1 MPFYARL
8 HAKSDNCFDKTID
21 NEKDSDTHVTIETDV
36 CSGNQSKTQTKGK
49 SKLSP
54 EAESLVPQV
63 ILQEPLVISDTG
75 NKISVAPSGKK
86 KHACDDTAADQAR
99 PHKCWICQAAFRKI
113 SHLKQH
119 HRRHTGERPYKC
131 TTCDRYIRGF
141 IFSSLSFLLSLFS
154 NEQFPLRQFLIKFS
168 TVLCFFRLFAYE

>member
-1 MPFYARL
+1 M
-8 HAKSDNCFDKTID
+8 HAKSENCSNKTTDNDKDPDTYAVID
-21 NEKDSDTHVTIETDV
+21 ADIYPTD
-36 CSGNQSKTQTKGK
+36 QSKNQIKGK
-49 SKLSP
+49 LKLSP

-75 NKISVAPSGKK
+75 NKISVVSSGKEK
-86 KHACDDTAADQAR
+86 RAYDTSTDHAR

-131 TTCDRYIRGF
+131 TKCDRYMRKF
-141 IFSSLSFLLSLFS
+141 FFDLLSLLFLPLKHTS
-154 NEQFPLRQFLIKFS
+154 NKFLVSPYF
-168 TVLCFFRLFAYE
+168 LCT

>member
-1 MPFYARL
+1 MSVGYIFFLQDLQLSAFYTRL
-8 HAKSDNCFDKTID
+8 HAKSENCFDKTID
-21 NEKDSDTHVTIETDV
+21 NEKDPDTHVTIETDIY
-36 CSGNQSKTQTKGK
+36 SANQSKTQTKGK

-86 KHACDDTAADQAR
+86 KRACDAAADQAR

-131 TTCDRYIRGF
+131 TKCDRYMRGF
-141 IFSSLSFLLSLFS
+141 TSYLFFFLSF
-154 NEQFPLRQFLIKFS
+154 
-168 TVLCFFRLFAYE
+168 

>member
-1 MPFYARL
+1 M
-8 HAKSDNCFDKTID
+8 HAKSETIDFDKTID
-21 NEKDSDTHVTIETDV
+21 NDKDSDAHVAVETDIY
-36 CSGNQSKTQTKGK
+36 SASQSKKITQTKGK

-86 KHACDDTAADQAR
+86 KRACDAAADQAR

-131 TTCDRYIRGF
+131 TKCDRYTCIHA
-141 IFSSLSFLLSLFS
+141 LFS
-154 NEQFPLRQFLIKFS
+154 NKCFLFNN
-168 TVLCFFRLFAYE
+168 F